1 MIRVQY
7 LIRFSFQ
14 SHNTLIHKDHTIRN
28 IPRKTHLM
36 RHDHHRDLQVG
47 QRTDNLQHFPSQL
60 RIKRTRRLIKKEDFR
75 VECQCPCDR
84 NSLTLSAGKLAW
96 ISIFLI

>member
-1 MIRVQY
+1 MIRVKY
-7 LIRFSFQ
+7 LVRLSFQ
-14 SHNTLIHKDHTIRN
+14 RHNTLVHKDYAVGN

-47 QRTDNLQHFPSQL
+47 QRTDNLQYFPGQL
-60 RIKRTRRLIKKEDFR
+60 RIKCTRRLIKKEDFR

-84 NSLTLSAGKLAW
+84 NSLSLSAGKLEW
-96 ISIFLI
+96 LSIFLI